1 MKILS
6 PFEAGARLAECRKS
20 VGMTRSVLAEA
31 SGVSVRTL
39 QSYEQGA
46 RALSG
51 ASGDTLI
58 RIAKAVD
65 CTIEDLIVD
74 NA

>member
-6 PFEAGARLAECRKS
+6 PFEAGARLAEYRKS
-20 VGMTRSVLAEA
+20 AGMTRNALAEA
-31 SGVSVRTL
+31 SGVSKWAL
-39 QSYEQGA
+39 ESYEQG
-46 RALSG
+46 RRSLTG
-51 ASGDTLI
+51 ASGDTLW
-58 RIAKAVD
+58 RISKAVD